1 MGKRKEPSV
10 SRRDFF
16 KKGAAVGAGAGAAAL
31 ATQDLQAAPT
41 RFDHTVDVV
50 VIGAGVSGLAAAIHA
65 VDNGASVIAVDS
77 NFDIGG
83 HGMLSGGQVIL
94 GGGTSNQKKYHVEDS
109 ADRVYLDNT
118 RPDHPLGR
126 YNDRDIVRAFADN
139 NVATFEFLIANGVKF
154 VERAPS
160 FFGASTVERMQTA
173 ILAPGGFKVSINERP
188 GSGLVRPLEASARKK
203 GVQFLLRHK
212 MTAIL
217 RESPSAGKVIGITAT
232 TEGRTVNIRAKK
244 GVIISTG
251 GHTGNVDFRRIFDP
265 RLTEEYQQA
274 GEPYTLQNA
283 EGEQAAL
290 ALGASIWGT
299 ANQTNEGGVA
309 IAKTAH
315 IGCRNGY
322 RNLKWLPESPVF
334 ERAGASGLTVTD
346 WQNVI
351 LVNQLG
357 RRFWNETEDNYE
369 FLAAALGSV
378 VLDGG
383 KSRVGGPIWAI
394 FDSGAVAREKWDPKP
409 PNVDP
414 DGHFFSG
421 DTLAELAGKIQNKYQ
436 VRPMPAAALQETV
449 ARYNTFVDFGRDDD
463 FKKPAP
469 AHKILTP
476 PFYAAWSTPILHDS
490 LAGIRVNAKYQVVDH
505 HAHVI
510 PGLYCVGESAS
521 GFAMHGLAK
530 CLVSGYIA
538 GREAAKDA
546 GREA

>member
-1 MGKRKEPSV
+1 MGKHKDPSV

-16 KKGAAVGAGAGAAAL
+16 RKGAAVGAGAAAL
-31 ATQDLQAAPT
+31 ATPDLNAAPAK
-41 RFDHTVDVV
+41 FDHTADVV

-94 GGGTSNQKKYHVEDS
+94 GGGTSNQKKYHIEDS

-139 NVATFEFLIANGVKF
+139 NVATYDFLIANGVKF
-154 VERAPS
+154 VERAPG
-160 FFGASTVERMQTA
+160 FFGASTVQRMQTA
-173 ILAPGGFKVSINERP
+173 IVAPGGFKVSINERP

-212 MTAIL
+212 MTAVL
-217 RESPSAGKVIGITAT
+217 RESPSSGRVVGITAT

-251 GHTGNVDFRRIFDP
+251 GHTGNVDFRRMFDP
-265 RLTEEYQQA
+265 RLTEEYGQA

-290 ALGASIWGT
+290 AIGASIWGT

-334 ERAGASGLTVTD
+334 ERAGASGLTVND

-394 FDSGAVAREKWDPKP
+394 FDSDAVAREKWDPKP

-421 DTLAELAGKIQNKYQ
+421 DTLAELAGKIKNKYQ
-436 VRPMPAAALQETV
+436 LRPMPAAALQETV
-449 ARYNTFVDFGRDDD
+449 VRYNTFVDFGRDED

-490 LAGIRVNAKYQVVDH
+490 LAGIRVNPKYQVVDH
-505 HAHVI
+505 HARVI

-538 GREAAKDA
+538 GGEAAKD
-546 GREA
+546 GSKEA

>member
-1 MGKRKEPSV
+1 MGKHKDPRV

-16 KKGAAVGAGAGAAAL
+16 RKGAAVGAGAAAL
-31 ATQDLQAAPT
+31 AQELNAAPT

-65 VDNGASVIAVDS
+65 VDNGASVIAVDT

-83 HGMLSGGQVIL
+83 HGMLSGGQVVL
-94 GGGTSNQKKYHVEDS
+94 GGGTSNQKKYHIEDS

-139 NVATFEFLIANGVKF
+139 NAPTFEFLIANGVKF

-160 FFGASTVERMQTA
+160 FFGASTVQRMQTA

-217 RESPSAGKVIGITAT
+217 RENPSSGKVIGITAT

-274 GEPYTLQNA
+274 GAPYTLQNA

-394 FDSGAVAREKWDPKP
+394 FDSGAVAR
-409 PNVDP
+409 N
-414 DGHFFSG
+414 G
-421 DTLAELAGKIQNKYQ
+421 
-436 VRPMPAAALQETV
+436 
-449 ARYNTFVDFGRDDD
+449 
-463 FKKPAP
+463 
-469 AHKILTP
+469 TP
-476 PFYAAWSTPILHDS
+476 SRRT
-490 LAGIRVNAKYQVVDH
+490 
-505 HAHVI
+505 
-510 PGLYCVGESAS
+510 
-521 GFAMHGLAK
+521 
-530 CLVSGYIA
+530 
-538 GREAAKDA
+538 
-546 GREA
+546 